1 MTQVFI
7 SYSRKDLS
15 FVERL
20 AADLQNAG
28 LDIWFDLS
36 GLDGGD
42 RWGRELQNA
51 IRQSDVFLF
60 IVSPNS
66 IESEWVEKEFLYASN
81 LHKRIVPLM
90 YQACELPIWLL
101 NIHYVDVQG
110 GNYVQNF
117 SQILRAL
124 VGDHAGIDHPLVSPK
139 TMGREKVQPSR
150 KDVRAKSTL
159 LGLGALAVICVVLC
173 IGIVLLTKGNWS
185 KLIASQAKQTQEY
198 TNTKIPEST
207 MTISPT
213 NFSPARTN
221 TPTSIPLSPTSTSRC
236 DQAEFKGDITIPDGT
251 QLSPNQEFT
260 KTWRFKNIGT
270 CTWTSDYTI
279 VFYSGEGMN
288 GPASQFFLGNV
299 VPGES
304 LDISVTLQA
313 PAAPGHYRAV
323 WKLKNADGDLF
334 GVIQQPEGLFWVDIV
349 VVEAVTPTP

>member
-15 FVERL
+15 FVEQL

-66 IESEWVEKEFLYASN
+66 VESEWVEKEFLYASN

-90 YQACELPIWLL
+90 YQACDLPIWLL

-110 GNYVQNF
+110 GNYVRNF

-124 VGDHAGIDHPLVSPK
+124 VGDHAGTDHPLVNPK
-139 TMGREKVQPSR
+139 TMGRETVQPPR
-150 KDVRAKSTL
+150 KDVIAKSTV
-159 LGLGALAVICVVLC
+159 LGLGALAVICVVMC
-173 IGIVLLTKGNWS
+173 IGMVLLTKGNWS
-185 KLIASQAKQTQEY
+185 KLIAPQTKQTQEY
-198 TNTKIPEST
+198 PNTKIPVST
-207 MTISPT
+207 MPVSPT
-213 NFSPARTN
+213 NFSPASTN
-221 TPTSIPLSPTSTSRC
+221 TPTPIPLSPTSTSTC
-236 DQAEFKGDITIPDGT
+236 DQAEFIADVTIPDGT
-251 QLSPNQEFT
+251 QLSPNQAFT
-260 KTWRFKNIGT
+260 KTWRLKNIGT
-270 CTWTSDYTI
+270 CLWTSNYAM
-279 VFYSGEGMN
+279 VFSGGETMN
-288 GPASQFFLGNV
+288 SPTSQFFPGNV
-299 VPGES
+299 MPGETM
-304 LDISVTLQA
+304 DISVNLQA
-313 PAAPGHYRAV
+313 PTVPDHYRAN
-323 WKLKNADGDLF
+323 WKLKNAAGVLF